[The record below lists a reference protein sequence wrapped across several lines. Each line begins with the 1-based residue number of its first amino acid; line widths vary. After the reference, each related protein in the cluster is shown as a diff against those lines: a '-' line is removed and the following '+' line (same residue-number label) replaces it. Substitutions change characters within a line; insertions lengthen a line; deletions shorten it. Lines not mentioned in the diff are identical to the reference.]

1 MGTIQNAFDRSINN
15 VGAGLLAGSVFQ
27 QRKEE
32 IMSRVR
38 KADKSIDE
46 NKAIAAKEGI
56 DVNDKRKDVKI
67 NSNLSLGKGKA
78 AAEKREESA
87 KNFEENL
94 AQKLQEKDDAN
105 LQAIKDQEA
114 EEEAAALEEEEAAA
128 MDPKRRIAMQHKD
141 QATLNKFL
149 DKVDRR
155 HRAHKL
161 YRGDK

>member
-1 MGTIQNAFDRSINN
+1 MGTIQNAFDRSMNN

-32 IMSRVR
+32 IMSRFR

-94 AQKLQEKDDAN
+94 AQRLQEKDDAN
-105 LQAIKDQEA
+105 LQAI
-114 EEEAAALEEEEAAA
+114 EEAAALEEEEAAA

>member
-1 MGTIQNAFDRSINN
+1 MGTIQNAVDRSINSI
-15 VGAGLLAGSVFQ
+15 GAGLLAGSVFQ

-32 IMSRVR
+32 VMSRVR

-56 DVNDKRKDVKI
+56 NVNDKRKDINI

-87 KNFEENL
+87 KNFEEDL
-94 AQKLQEKDDAN
+94 AQKLQDRDDAN
-105 LQAIKDQEA
+105 FQAAEEEAA
-114 EEEAAALEEEEAAA
+114 EEEAAALEEEAA
-128 MDPKRRIAMQHKD
+128 MDPKRQIAMQHKD
-141 QATLNKFL
+141 QAMLNTFL
-149 DKVDRR
+149 NKVDRR

>member
-1 MGTIQNAFDRSINN
+1 MGTIQNAVDRSINSI
-15 VGAGLLAGSVFQ
+15 GAGLLAGSVFQ

-32 IMSRVR
+32 VMSRVR

-56 DVNDKRKDVKI
+56 NVNDKRKDINI

-87 KNFEENL
+87 KNFEEDL
-94 AQKLQEKDDAN
+94 AQKLQDRDDAN
-105 LQAIKDQEA
+105 FQAA
-114 EEEAAALEEEEAAA
+114 EEAAALEEEAA
-128 MDPKRRIAMQHKD
+128 MDPKRQIAMQHKD
-141 QATLNKFL
+141 QAMLNTFL
-149 DKVDRR
+149 NKVDRR

>member
-1 MGTIQNAFDRSINN
+1 MGTIQNAVDRSINSI
-15 VGAGLLAGSVFQ
+15 GAGLLAGSVFQ

-32 IMSRVR
+32 VMSRVR

-56 DVNDKRKDVKI
+56 NVNDKRKDINI

-87 KNFEENL
+87 KNFEEDL
-94 AQKLQEKDDAN
+94 AQKLQDRDDAN
-105 LQAIKDQEA
+105 LQAA
-114 EEEAAALEEEEAAA
+114 EEAAALEEEAA
-128 MDPKRRIAMQHKD
+128 MDPKRQIAMQHKD
-141 QATLNKFL
+141 QAMLNTFL
-149 DKVDRR
+149 NKVDRR